1 MVRPDKKTLDNQNQ
15 LIFSLFETRFENHSN
30 YDLAM
35 IRIGLFKQNNWYGSL
50 LEIHRSTKDGKKEI
64 TYFDIFYLRYL
75 KTNKDLQSRLS
86 DFFDFSSVKA
96 SVLTVWNML
105 DKSFYFLVKNPMWS
119 TLNGLLKRITP
130 DTKGDVRRH
139 AQ

>member
-35 IRIGLFKQNNWYGSL
+35 MRIGLFKQNNWYGSL

-119 TLNGLLKRITP
+119 TLNELLKRITP
-130 DTKGDVRRH
+130 NTKGDVRRH